1 MVRQSTREA
10 LRLGSYELPTSRTL
24 IMGVLNVTPDSFSD
38 GGLHLDAAVAIDHAK
53 RMIED
58 GADIIDVGGESTRPG
73 AAPVST
79 DEEIRRVV
87 PVIEAIAGAMGVP
100 VSIDTRN
107 ADVARRSIEAG
118 AVMINDVTGLRDEA
132 MLDVVRDTGAPV
144 TIMHMKGTPRTM
156 ATSNQYDDMLAE
168 IAAYLVA
175 QAGKAVAAGAQT
187 VIIDPGIG
195 FAKNTKQN
203 LELPNH
209 LNVFTNLGYPLLVGP
224 SRKRFI
230 GELTDA
236 AADDRIPGTIAAVVK
251 CVQAGVDIVRVHD
264 VAACKQ
270 AITITEAIERA

>member
-203 LELPNH
+203 LELLNH

>member
-1 MVRQSTREA
+1 MVRQTTRDA
-10 LRLGSYELPTSRTL
+10 LRLGSFDLPAGRTL

-38 GGLHLDAAVAIDHAK
+38 GGQHLDAATAIEHAR
-53 RMIED
+53 RMVSD

-79 DEEIRRVV
+79 DEELRRVM
-87 PVIEAIAGAMGVP
+87 PVIEAIAGDLGVP

-107 ADVARRSIEAG
+107 ADVARRALDAC

-132 MLDVVRDTGAPV
+132 MLDVVRDTGTAV
-144 TIMHMKGTPRTM
+144 TVMHMKGTPETM

-175 QAGKAVAAGAQT
+175 QAGKASDAGAQT
-187 VIIDPGIG
+187 VIVDPGIG
-195 FAKNTKQN
+195 FAKDTRQN
-203 LELPNH
+203 LELLNH
-209 LNVFTNLGYPLLVGP
+209 LGAFTSLGYPLLVGP

-230 GELTDA
+230 GELTGA
-236 AADDRIPGTIAAVVK
+236 AADDRVPGTIAAVVK

-264 VAACKQ
+264 VAAARQ
-270 AITITEAIERA
+270 AITITEAIEDA

>member
-1 MVRQSTREA
+1 M
-10 LRLGSYELPTSRTL
+10 
-24 IMGVLNVTPDSFSD
+24 TPDSFSD

-118 AVMINDVTGLRDEA
+118 AVMINDVTGLRHEA
-132 MLDVVRDTGAPV
+132 MLDVVHDTGASV
-144 TIMHMKGTPRTM
+144 TIMHMKGTPQTM

-203 LELPNH
+203 LELLNH

-236 AADDRIPGTIAAVVK
+236 AADDRIPGTIAVVVK
-251 CVQAGVDIVRVHD
+251 CVQAGADIVRVHD

>member
-1 MVRQSTREA
+1 MVKQSSRDA
-10 LRLGSYELPTSRTL
+10 LHLGRYVIPSTRTL

-38 GGLHLDAAVAIDHAK
+38 GGLHRDAAEAIDHAK
-53 RMIED
+53 RLVED
-58 GADIIDVGGESTRPG
+58 GADMIDVGGESTRPG

-79 DEEIRRVV
+79 DEELARVIT
-87 PVIEAIAGAMGVP
+87 VIESITATLGVP

-107 ADVARRSIEAG
+107 AEVARRAIEAG
-118 AVMINDVTGLRDEA
+118 AVMINDVTGLRSDA
-132 MLDVVRDTGAPV
+132 MLDAVRDTGAAV
-144 TIMHMKGTPRTM
+144 TIMHMKGTPQTM

-168 IAAYLVA
+168 IATYLVA
-175 QAGKAVAAGAQT
+175 QAERAVAAGAPT

-195 FAKNTKQN
+195 FAKDTRQN
-203 LELPNH
+203 LEL
-209 LNVFTNLGYPLLVGP
+209 LNNLNAFTGLGYPLLVGP

-236 AADDRIPGTIAAVVK
+236 TAGDRIPGTIAAVVK

-270 AITITEAIERA
+270 AITIAEAIERA

>member
-1 MVRQSTREA
+1 MVKQSSRDA
-10 LRLGSYELPTSRTL
+10 LHLGRYVIPSTRTL

-38 GGLHLDAAVAIDHAK
+38 GGLHRDAVEAIDHAK
-53 RMIED
+53 RLVED
-58 GADIIDVGGESTRPG
+58 GADMIDVGGESTRPG

-79 DEEIRRVV
+79 DEELARVIT
-87 PVIEAIAGAMGVP
+87 VIEAITATLGVP

-107 ADVARRSIEAG
+107 AEVARRAIEAG
-118 AVMINDVTGLRDEA
+118 AVMINDVTGLRSNA
-132 MLDVVRDTGAPV
+132 MLDAVRDTGAAV
-144 TIMHMKGTPRTM
+144 TIMHMKGTPQTM

-168 IAAYLVA
+168 IATYLVA
-175 QAGKAVAAGAQT
+175 QAERAVAAGAPT

-195 FAKNTKQN
+195 FAKDTRQN
-203 LELPNH
+203 LEL
-209 LNVFTNLGYPLLVGP
+209 LNNLNAFTGLGYPLLVGP

-236 AADDRIPGTIAAVVK
+236 TADDRIPGTIAAVVK

>member
-118 AVMINDVTGLRDEA
+118 AVMINDVTGLRHEA
-132 MLDVVRDTGAPV
+132 MLDVVHDTGASV
-144 TIMHMKGTPRTM
+144 TIMHMKGTPQTM

-203 LELPNH
+203 LELLNH

-236 AADDRIPGTIAAVVK
+236 AADDRIPGTIAVVVK
-251 CVQAGVDIVRVHD
+251 CVQAGADIVRVHD